1 MPQPRRSRRR
11 AHSLRAMTFLL
22 ALPLAAWSA
31 LDAPR
36 TMAPHAATAA
46 PPASAVSFA
55 AVPERKIDVRMVSS
69 RRHIVRA
76 NAEKTLKTADTTLK
90 TAVLLRALQRRIAQ
104 WDELARCENHG
115 DWSIVDRYGGGLG
128 IFIGT
133 WHAFGGDEFASNPG
147 YATKAQQIIVAE
159 RIYARFGLSGWG
171 CKVHV
176 TWH

>member
-1 MPQPRRSRRR
+1 M
-11 AHSLRAMTFLL
+11 AFLV
-22 ALPLAAWSA
+22 ALPLAAWCA
-31 LDAPR
+31 VDAPQATTPR
-36 TMAPHAATAA
+36 AATAT
-46 PPASAVSFA
+46 PPPR
-55 AVPERKIDVRMVSS
+55 AVPAPAPAAPVRKIDVRMVAS

-76 NAEKTLKTADTTLK
+76 NAEKTLKAAERTLN

-104 WDELARCENHG
+104 WDELASCENHG

-147 YATKAQQIIVAE
+147 YATKAQQIVVAE

-176 TWH
+176 SWH

>member
-1 MPQPRRSRRR
+1 MPEPRRSRGR
-11 AHSLRAMTFLL
+11 AHSLRAMAFLL

-31 LDAPR
+31 LDPPR
-36 TMAPHAATAA
+36 SMAQHAATAA
-46 PPASAVSFA
+46 PRAVSA

-69 RRHIVRA
+69 RRHVVRA
-76 NAEKTLKTADTTLK
+76 NAEKKLKTAESTLN
-90 TAVLLRALQRRIAQ
+90 TVVLLRSLQRRVAQ
-104 WDELARCENHG
+104 WDELAHCENHG

-176 TWH
+176 SWH

>member
-1 MPQPRRSRRR
+1 M
-11 AHSLRAMTFLL
+11 AFLL
-22 ALPLAAWSA
+22 ALPLAAWCA
-31 LDAPR
+31 VDAPHA
-36 TMAPHAATAA
+36 TAPRAATAA
-46 PPASAVSFA
+46 PPPRVVSSPA
-55 AVPERKIDVRMVSS
+55 IPERRIDVRMVSA
-69 RRHIVRA
+69 RLHIVRA
-76 NAEKTLKTADTTLK
+76 NAEMTLKTIM
-90 TAVLLRALQRRIAQ
+90 LLRALQRRTAQ

-171 CKVHV
+171 CKVHMS
-176 TWH
+176 WH